1 MVLLIMKLILM
12 VLCLLNG
19 ISNISTMKNNRINR
33 KSGFTLIEL
42 LVNIIFAAIA
52 IGILAAAV
60 GNLVGKS
67 DGKRVGVLTKFSH
80 RGLFIKSYEGELNMG
95 GIRNKV
101 NSDGNRSVVANVWEF
116 SCSNPQMA
124 EKLENLVGKEVV
136 IKYHQSFA
144 GLMRDTSYDVVS
156 VEEVNNK

>member
-1 MVLLIMKLILM
+1 
-12 VLCLLNG
+12 
-19 ISNISTMKNNRINR
+19 MKNKMNRNNR

-42 LVNIIFAAIA
+42 LVAIVFAAVA
-52 IGILAAAV
+52 IGIFAAAV
-60 GNLVGKS
+60 GNVVGTS

-80 RGLFIKSYEGELNMG
+80 KGLIIKSYEGELNMG
-95 GIRNKV
+95 GVRNNV
-101 NSDGNRSVVANVWEF
+101 NSKGERSMVANVWEF

-144 GLMRDTSYDVVS
+144 GLKRDTSYDVVS
-156 VEEVNNK
+156 VEEVKN

>member
-1 MVLLIMKLILM
+1 M
-12 VLCLLNG
+12 NR
-19 ISNISTMKNNRINR
+19 NIR

-42 LVNIIFAAIA
+42 VVAIVFAAVT
-52 IGILAAAV
+52 IGIFAAAV
-60 GNLVGKS
+60 GNVVGTS

-80 RGLFIKSYEGELNMG
+80 KGLIIKSYEGELNMG
-95 GIRNKV
+95 GVRNNV
-101 NSDGNRSVVANVWEF
+101 NSKGERSMVANVWEF

-144 GLMRDTSYDVVS
+144 GLVRDTSYDVVS
-156 VEEVNNK
+156 VEEVKN

>member
-1 MVLLIMKLILM
+1 
-12 VLCLLNG
+12 
-19 ISNISTMKNNRINR
+19 
-33 KSGFTLIEL
+33 
-42 LVNIIFAAIA
+42 
-52 IGILAAAV
+52 
-60 GNLVGKS
+60 
-67 DGKRVGVLTKFSH
+67 
-80 RGLFIKSYEGELNMG
+80 MG

>member
-1 MVLLIMKLILM
+1 M
-12 VLCLLNG
+12 
-19 ISNISTMKNNRINR
+19 NRNNR

-42 LVNIIFAAIA
+42 LVAIVFAAVT
-52 IGILAAAV
+52 IGIFAAAV
-60 GNLVGKS
+60 GNVVGTS

-80 RGLFIKSYEGELNMG
+80 KGLFIKSYEGELNTG
-95 GIRNKV
+95 GVRNNV
-101 NSDGNRSVVANVWEF
+101 NSKGERNVVANVWEF

-144 GLMRDTSYDVVS
+144 GLKRDTSYDVVS
-156 VEEVNNK
+156 VEEVKN

>member
-1 MVLLIMKLILM
+1 
-12 VLCLLNG
+12 
-19 ISNISTMKNNRINR
+19 MKNKMNRINR

-42 LVNIIFAAIA
+42 LVAIVFAAVT
-52 IGILAAAV
+52 IGIFAAAV
-60 GNLVGKS
+60 GKVVGTS
-67 DGKRVGVLTKFSH
+67 DGKRVGVLSKFSH
-80 RGLFIKSYEGELNMG
+80 KGLFIKSYEGELNMG

-116 SCSNPQMA
+116 SCSNPLMA

-144 GLMRDTSYDVVS
+144 GFKRDTRYDVVS

>member
-1 MVLLIMKLILM
+1 M
-12 VLCLLNG
+12 N
-19 ISNISTMKNNRINR
+19 KNNR

-42 LVNIIFAAIA
+42 IVTIVFAAVA
-52 IGILAAAV
+52 IGIFAAAV
-60 GNLVGKS
+60 GNFVGTS

-80 RGLFIKSYEGELNMG
+80 KGLFIKSYEGELNMG
-95 GIRNKV
+95 GVRNNV
-101 NSDGNRSVVANVWEF
+101 NSKGESSVVANVWEF

-144 GLMRDTSYDVVS
+144 GLQRDTSYDVVS
-156 VEEVNNK
+156 VEEVKN